1 MAEGLGGRPGGILE
15 ALALLEDEAF
25 SLAVERELIGL
36 GLRLRWLADGTD
48 RLSWRDFIVV
58 VRECAADSPIMRWND
73 PEGFGWGVGEYLTAA
88 AVDALH
94 GANWQR
100 SGGKGKR
107 PEPMPLPG
115 RAPQSSGPSAEN
127 VNPKGKNE
135 DGVFRGEVMSTSDMA
150 EFMGWTLTP
159 EEKIVAAY
167 KAGGQTYRSV
177 AARFGVSASTV
188 GRLVRASRN

>member
-1 MAEGLGGRPGGILE
+1 MAEGIWCWPGGILE
-15 ALALLEDEAF
+15 ALALLDDEAF

-58 VRECAADSPIMRWND
+58 VRECGNDSPIMRWHD
-73 PEGFGWGVGEYLTAA
+73 PDGFGWGVGEYLTVA

-107 PEPMPLPG
+107 PEPMPRPG
-115 RAPQSSGPSAEN
+115 RATAAKDTSAEN
-127 VNPKGKNE
+127 INPTGKNE
-135 DGVFRGEVMSTSDMA
+135 DGVFRGEVMSASDMA

-159 EEKIVAAY
+159 EERIVAAY
-167 KAGGQTYRSV
+167 LAGGETYKSV
-177 AARFGVSASTV
+177 AARFGVSVSTV